1 MIKYIDLLSA
11 AHACQAQLNR
21 VGRQRRAEPSLEHN
35 QPAQIRNFLKEEV
48 HSVQNKEW
56 FRFGFP
62 LILIIFCHFGSYFFG
77 TPAGSRSISFV
88 LILLVRIFPSDQKH
102 WSRNCLKF
110 ADVIFLVLNVDS
122 HEEKHILVCVIQNQG
137 NEHQMS
143 RIS

>member
-88 LILLVRIFPSDQKH
+88 LILLVRIFPLDQKH
-102 WSRNCLKF
+102 STRNYIEF
-110 ADVIFLVLNVDS
+110 SDVILLVLNVA
-122 HEEKHILVCVIQNQG
+122 
-137 NEHQMS
+137 S
-143 RIS
+143 RKDKKLSPQLSASTV